1 MHEQLQELRVFD
13 QVKRLRNTPI
23 CSSILEMG
31 KNSIVKM
38 EIMFEIIFFNFFIAG
53 KQIQTYD

>member
-23 CSSILEMG
+23 CSSTLEIG
-31 KNSIVKM
+31 KNFIVKM
-38 EIMFEIIFFNFFIAG
+38 EVMFEIFFNFFIAG

>member
-1 MHEQLQELRVFD
+1 MYEQLQELRVFD

-38 EIMFEIIFFNFFIAG
+38 EIMFEIFSISS
-53 KQIQTYD
+53 